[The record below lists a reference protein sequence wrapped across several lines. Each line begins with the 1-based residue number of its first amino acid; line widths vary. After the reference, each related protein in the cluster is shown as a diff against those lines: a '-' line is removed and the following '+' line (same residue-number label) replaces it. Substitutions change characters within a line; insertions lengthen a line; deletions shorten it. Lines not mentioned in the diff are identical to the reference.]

1 MAQSAGD
8 RHDLSRHLYITFPET
23 ALKSIGTHLFVVS
36 AGKQAAPKP
45 RFERVLAR
53 DLGLQETWFRDAIF
67 DNPELVIAPC
77 REAGRV
83 TADETWLPWRIE
95 SNFGSGPID
104 VLLVSSYGRIGIVE
118 TKLSYNPQK
127 RREVVA
133 QVLDYA
139 LSLQDTDREDLPE
152 LPASP
157 HAPDES
163 DLVDALQS
171 GKFLLVVAGDALD
184 PRALRLSQALLARH
198 LTNEWDLAMID
209 LNVYR
214 EIGADTLLVVPEL
227 LGTVQADVRQVVRVK
242 VEGENPKAKVVVEH
256 LSESDSPAVQSR
268 GSLLVSIDAF
278 LEEAGRAAPHI
289 LPEIERIVRAFE
301 AVRSAAP
308 GRIRLELKV
317 GSMNLY
323 RVGREG
329 GQQRFLTI
337 KTDGRMFVLFS
348 YLRGAGHDEV
358 ADRLLALSTPF
369 TVAPN
374 QRRAYTVVKA
384 ANVEALVGFAS
395 QAAGLMTQSA

>member
-1 MAQSAGD
+1 M
-8 RHDLSRHLYITFPET
+8 
-23 ALKSIGTHLFVVS
+23 KSIGTHLFAVN
-36 AGKQAAPKP
+36 AGKQAAPAP

-83 TADETWLPWRIE
+83 TADEMWLPWRIE

-163 DLVDALQS
+163 DLADALQS
-171 GKFLLVVAGDALD
+171 GKFLLVIAGDALD

-214 EIGADTLLVVPEL
+214 EIGPSSLLVVPEL
-227 LGTVQADVRQVVRVK
+227 LGTVQAEVRQVVRVK
-242 VEGENPKAKVVVEH
+242 IEGQNPKARVEVEH
-256 LSESDSPAVQSR
+256 VTE
-268 GSLLVSIDAF
+268 
-278 LEEAGRAAPHI
+278 
-289 LPEIERIVRAFE
+289 
-301 AVRSAAP
+301 
-308 GRIRLELKV
+308 
-317 GSMNLY
+317 
-323 RVGREG
+323 
-329 GQQRFLTI
+329 T
-337 KTDGRMFVLFS
+337 T
-348 YLRGAGHDEV
+348 
-358 ADRLLALSTPF
+358 ADRRPSNLASATDF
-369 TVAPN
+369 MGEV
-374 QRRAYTVVKA
+374 QRRAPA
-384 ANVEALVGFAS
+384 ATDSVRRIVSLFEEEAKHGGIRMGFRKSTANLYWVSPTGSERRFLSISHEGRVRVPFDYLEGAGRSDLAARLEALTLSLFNPRGRGQSAERRVDGTNVEDLLSFVRDACALMRGA
-395 QAAGLMTQSA
+395 